1 MKLALLQ
8 LNPTVGDLKG
18 NAEKIAGKV
27 RQVEA
32 DLAITSELSLLGY
45 PPRDLLFNADF
56 IKRSLDV
63 LRQLAADLANYP
75 PVLVG
80 FAEPNTE
87 EVGRPLFNAA
97 ALLQRGKVRR
107 TFYKTLLPTY
117 DVFDE
122 DRYFEPAPKP

>member
-45 PPRDLLFNADF
+45 PPRDLLFNANF
-56 IKRSLDV
+56 IKQSLEV
-63 LRQLAADLANYP
+63 LRQLAADLANHSP
-75 PVLVG
+75 LLVG
-80 FAEPNTE
+80 FAERNTE
-87 EVGRPLFNAA
+87 DVGRPLFNAA
-97 ALLQRGKVRR
+97 GLLRRGKVERA
-107 TFYKTLLPTY
+107 FYKTL
-117 DVFDE
+117 
-122 DRYFEPAPKP
+122 